1 MHTRKREREM
11 KENKASLHAAR
22 PRSFLSSTTTSLSS
36 KLVFS
41 VSPASGNYLF
51 HPAFLEFRVFLF
63 RVFRKKKISFRSP
76 IKQFPSS
83 ESIPSSL
90 SQHSKAQSGSSNR
103 SKNTKSTTHT
113 MSNTAACSSSSS
125 ARIASSTTRSLSSK
139 RQFAQKSSSSISR
152 SIRRVVAADSSAASS
167 PSSATAAA
175 EKPEPELKSD
185 VSGRFLVFF
194 ALVFCFFVR
203 VSLSRARFLYVSLL
217 SLRRRRYG

>member
-125 ARIASSTTRSLSSK
+125 ARIASSTTRSLSK